1 MNGIISWLSHKVN
14 YYPGLFCTSCHESPI
29 TFGCKTGFLRT
40 LPQYFLYGCRNN
52 MSDNKTSQLVD
63 YLVVSNRQERRF
75 TSETGTRWGGLI
87 EPAPGE
93 NPEKTDAGM
102 RIVLFGSWEFGYLAL
117 ETLKKYES
125 RFPEEIN
132 LAGFVTDDPI
142 NPDAKISLKKRIWGL
157 LDMPDR
163 VIDETTIIESALRHG
178 TPVYNGEIKS
188 DPFRKLLQQWNPDA
202 IFVCVFGQVIDRFI
216 VGLPPYGIYN
226 FHPSDLARNFGAG
239 PAPYDDLAA
248 RRAETTVWTV
258 HHVSEEI
265 DSGHI
270 VGQSPPICV
279 FNGEGNLPG
288 DPFLVYNK
296 IAEPLSLMVLIMARE
311 LRCRQRCEETG
322 LLKSLDFSAVYPQ
335 DAREKLMQCI
345 KLENHFNFF
354 LEPALSLF
362 F

>member
-1 MNGIISWLSHKVN
+1 
-14 YYPGLFCTSCHESPI
+14 
-29 TFGCKTGFLRT
+29 
-40 LPQYFLYGCRNN
+40 
-52 MSDNKTSQLVD
+52 MSDNNTSQLVD
-63 YLVVSNRQERRF
+63 YLVVLNRQGRRF
-75 TSETGTRWGGLI
+75 TSETGIRWGGLI
-87 EPAPGE
+87 EPAPEE
-93 NPEKTDAGM
+93 NPEKTDAGL

-117 ETLKKYES
+117 ETIKEFES
-125 RFPEEIN
+125 RFPDEIS
-132 LAGFVTDDPI
+132 LVGFVTDDPI

-178 TPVYNGEIKS
+178 TPVYTGEIKS
-188 DPFRKLLQQWNPDA
+188 DPFRKLLQQWKPDA
-202 IFVCVFGQVIDRFI
+202 IFVCVFGQLIDSFI
-216 VGLPPYGIYN
+216 VDIPPCGIYN

-248 RRAETTVWTV
+248 RGAETTVWTV

-270 VGQSPPICV
+270 VGQSPPVCV

-311 LRCRQRCEETG
+311 LRRRHRSGEAG
-322 LLKSLDFSAVYPQ
+322 LLKSLDFSAVYPR
-335 DAREKLMQCI
+335 DSREKLMQRI
-345 KLENHFNFF
+345 VRENHVNFF